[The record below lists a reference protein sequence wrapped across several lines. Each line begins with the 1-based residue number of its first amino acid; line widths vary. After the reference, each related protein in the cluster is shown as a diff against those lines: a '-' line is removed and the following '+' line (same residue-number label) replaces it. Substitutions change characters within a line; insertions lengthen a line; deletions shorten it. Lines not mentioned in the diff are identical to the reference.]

1 MIGLN
6 RFYRRPLNSLYLTT
20 SILHFGLS
28 MIGIFVPI
36 YIFQLT
42 GNFYYLPAFYGVLSL
57 TAIFSLLAA
66 PTFLLRLGA
75 GRSVLLANVFRI
87 LNLLLLLLAARNPLL
102 ILPAAI
108 FEGLTI
114 PTFWVTY
121 HSVFLASGKDGE
133 FGRKIAWMGVFVS
146 VVSALAPF
154 FGGLVVATFGFPVLY
169 GLGMLLI
176 LLSSIPILWVGDH
189 LGFRFVGAK
198 QILAETFSRPWRPVL
213 TGFLGIRLENVIAAL
228 FWPLFLFGVVKSFTN
243 LGAVTSVFA
252 VVEVALMVVAGRVVD
267 SLGSRR
273 VFKAGALFL
282 APFWFLVGFFPGI
295 LALAVLNAYR
305 GLVAPFYGIG
315 AESLFYKL
323 AEKDH
328 FLSVIKR
335 EVSIHLSILVS
346 VFICAVLWFFFP
358 ANWPVLLIPAALA
371 CFLAITLTR
380 AK

>member
-1 MIGLN
+1 MISLN
-6 RFYRRPLNSLYLTT
+6 HFYRRPLNSLYLTT

-87 LNLLLLLLAARNPLL
+87 LNLLLLLLAVRNPLL

-371 CFLAITLTR
+371 CFLAITFTR

>member
-57 TAIFSLLAA
+57 TAIFFLPAP

-176 LLSSIPILWVGDH
+176 LLSSIPILLVGDY

-228 FWPLFLFGVVKSFTN
+228 FWVVKSFTN

-315 AESLFYKL
+315 AGSLFYKL

-346 VFICAVLWFFFP
+346 VFICALLWFFFP
-358 ANWPVLLIPAALA
+358 ANCPVLLIPAALA
-371 CFLAITLTR
+371 CFLAITFTR